1 MLREIA
7 EELVSGDPSF
17 SEEYRIFLE
26 NISQPIQLLQLIA
39 DDFET
44 EFGPDAQ
51 RGLLAVGD
59 AGGDNIMSIM
69 DFCAAK
75 KPSELLARV
84 KQRVVE
90 KHERERRTQ
99 EISALR
105 SQIKELDTQIRG
117 LLLDYR
123 SGEIGP
129 ERTLELQK
137 ELEKT
142 LDQRDAVKKEVE
154 DLQAAED
161 QEVRDQKREKMERD
175 RRLASVGIKI
185 EETAT
190 SVSTPVGASLGSLAS
205 MAYSTPI
212 DGQDAL
218 GDEEEEKENIGF
230 KLGSSRD
237 LLKDEIPSD
246 PFAATA
252 PRAVSPMPGSR
263 KGKAKALV
271 QPGKVRRIPLTEL
284 STLKLNL
291 VFRFSASQFSSL
303 CGSFWSP
310 LQHFSSTVS
319 CISSDSFSLFIPEQ
333 HSLVF
338 TIFFSRSISFR
349 TTNFVSISTSSFP
362 TLSSSTFHPF
372 SLFGR

>member
-44 EFGPDAQ
+44 EFGPDAT

-69 DFCAAK
+69 DFCAAR

-90 KHERERRTQ
+90 KHEREKRTI
-99 EISALR
+99 EIGALR

-161 QEVRDQKREKMERD
+161 QEVRDQKREKLERD

-190 SVSTPVGASLGSLAS
+190 SISTPVGAPSLGSLAS

-212 DGQDAL
+212 EGQDERDA
-218 GDEEEEKENIGF
+218 EEEKENVGF

-263 KGKAKALV
+263 KGKSKALI
-271 QPGKVRRIPLTEL
+271 QPGKVSLNPLVPLSEL
-284 STLKLNL
+284 
-291 VFRFSASQFSSL
+291 
-303 CGSFWSP
+303 
-310 LQHFSSTVS
+310 
-319 CISSDSFSLFIPEQ
+319 
-333 HSLVF
+333 
-338 TIFFSRSISFR
+338 
-349 TTNFVSISTSSFP
+349 
-362 TLSSSTFHPF
+362 
-372 SLFGR
+372 